1 MGTGSVESAL
11 LRDRTIVGVALVGII
26 LLSWAYILAGAG
38 MGMSPLHMSGFPTA
52 MPMSDPMAA
61 MQPVPWTAGYAL
73 LVFAMWWL
81 MMVAMMLPS
90 AAPMIFLFAAVTR
103 KRNRVGEPY
112 MDTGLFVAGYL
123 TVWGAFGVLAV
134 TLQWQLDRIVLL
146 SPMMVTTSVVLGGLL
161 LVGAGLWQF
170 TPLKH
175 ACLRYCRS
183 PLTFLSR
190 HWRDG
195 PIGAFRMGVRHGTY
209 CLGCCWM
216 LMLVLFYGG
225 IMNIYWIAGL
235 AVLILVEKMTPPGPR
250 VGSLIGVIFMAWGA
264 LLLAGLI

>member
-1 MGTGSVESAL
+1 MDCRLCTARFRDVVADDGRDDAAL
-11 LRDRTIVGVALVGII
+11 GRTHDLSLRCRDPQAQQGRRAL
-26 LLSWAYILAGAG
+26 
-38 MGMSPLHMSGFPTA
+38 H
-52 MPMSDPMAA
+52 
-61 MQPVPWTAGYAL
+61 
-73 LVFAMWWL
+73 
-81 MMVAMMLPS
+81 
-90 AAPMIFLFAAVTR
+90 
-103 KRNRVGEPY
+103 
-112 MDTGLFVAGYL
+112 GLFVAGYL

-146 SPMMVTTSVVLGGLL
+146 SPMMVTTRVVLGGLL

-183 PLTFLSR
+183 PLAFLSR

-195 PIGAFRMGVRHGTY
+195 LIGAFRMGVRHGMY

-216 LMLVLFYGG
+216 LMLMLFYGG

-264 LLLAGLI
+264 LLLVGLI